1 MQDMSTGRVHYPAG
15 IKVPAGARDLI
26 KKILQPDPKKRM
38 TLGQIQEH
46 KWFQPGYA
54 TPKRMGIISPQT
66 EADITRIVRAARV
79 QPVGTKQDYINE
91 DEIEE

>member
-15 IKVPAGARDLI
+15 VQVPAGGRDLL
-26 KKILQPDPKKRM
+26 KKILQPDPKKRI
-38 TLGQIQEH
+38 TVGQIQEH

-54 TPKRMGIISPQT
+54 SPKMGTISPQT
-66 EADITRIVRAARV
+66 EADISRIVRAARV
-79 QPVGTKQDYINE
+79 QPVGSKHDFIE